1 VAQLMMSAFNA
12 TIDALLPE
20 WPAMPLERRA
30 SVSAH
35 CARFVR
41 RQIALAPAHIRFGV
55 RILFT
60 AFCTFAVLRLG
71 MRPLGSVPR
80 ERRAAALRGFGLEQV
95 PPFIALERVLRSMT
109 AVAFFEHPDV
119 LTAIGEE
126 PGPVSGRAAAR
137 TIAP

>member
-1 VAQLMMSAFNA
+1 VPAFDA

-20 WPAMPLERRA
+20 WPALAPDRRA

-41 RQIALAPAHIRFGV
+41 RQIALSPAHIRFGV

-80 ERRAAALRGFGLEQV
+80 ERRAAVLRGFALEQV
-95 PPFIALERVLRSMT
+95 PPLVALERLLRSMT
-109 AVAFFEHPDV
+109 AVAFLEHPDV
-119 LTAIGEE
+119 LAAIGEE
-126 PGPVSGRAAAR
+126 QASACGPGATRVAA
-137 TIAP
+137 P

>member
-1 VAQLMMSAFNA
+1 MTTFDA

-20 WPAMPLERRA
+20 WPALPPERRA

-60 AFCTFAVLRLG
+60 AYCTFAVLRLG
-71 MRPLGSVPR
+71 LRPLGSVPR
-80 ERRAAALRGFGLEQV
+80 ERRAAALRAFALEQV
-95 PPFIALERVLRSMT
+95 PSFIALERVLRSMT

-126 PGPVSGRAAAR
+126 PVPMSGPATAR
-137 TIAP
+137 TIVP